1 MHPPPLNNRKAL
13 LSWTKKLLDEYM
25 VKPRKR
31 YSQNFV
37 VNPRVINDIL
47 SHIDPSLSIM
57 EIGTGLGTLSYYL
70 SRRVRKPSLFVEIDP
85 LLAEISSKYINKPHI
100 LIAGDA
106 LELDWH
112 IEQIISNTPYH
123 LTSEILVKIARSNS
137 VKKAILVLQKD
148 VVDRLIAKPG
158 TRDYGRL
165 TILMNTLF
173 ELIPGSVYDPSSFY
187 PSPEVSSQ
195 LILLVRKKPYSD
207 DTVYLEELTRRL
219 FNRRRRKVYSV
230 LHEEFNI
237 DEKLLVEHG
246 INPEKRVYQLTIGD
260 LERLMVLLR
269 KRV

>member
-1 MHPPPLNNRKAL
+1 MHPPPLNDRRAL
-13 LSWTKKLLDEYM
+13 LSWTRRVLDEYM
-25 VKPRKR
+25 VKPRRR

-47 SHIDPSLSIM
+47 SRIDPSLSTM

-85 LLAEISSKYINKPHI
+85 LLAEISSKYIDKPHV

-106 LELDWH
+106 LELNWR
-112 IEQIISNTPYH
+112 IEQIVSNTPYH
-123 LTSEILVKIARSNS
+123 LTSEILVKIARTNS
-137 VKKAILVLQKD
+137 VKKAVLVLQKD
-148 VVDRLIAKPG
+148 VVDRLLAKPG
-158 TRDYGRL
+158 TSDYGRI

-173 ELIPGSVYDPSSFY
+173 ELIPGPVYDPSSFY

-195 LILLVRKKPYSD
+195 LILLVRRRPYSD
-207 DTVYLEELTRRL
+207 ETAFLEELTRRL
-219 FNRRRRKVYSV
+219 FNKRRRKIHSV

-237 DEKLLVEHG
+237 DEKLLIEHG
-246 INPEKRVYQLTIGD
+246 VNPEKRVYQLTIGD
-260 LERLMVLLR
+260 LERLMNLLR

>member
-1 MHPPPLNNRKAL
+1 MHPPPLNNKRTL

-25 VKPRKR
+25 VKPRRR

-37 VNPRVINDIL
+37 VNPRVINDVV
-47 SHIDPSLSIM
+47 SRIDPSLLTM
-57 EIGTGLGTLSYYL
+57 EIGTGLGALSYYL

-85 LLAEISSKYINKPHI
+85 LLAEISSNYIDKPHV

-112 IEQIISNTPYH
+112 VEQIVSNTPYH

-137 VKKAILVLQKD
+137 VKKAVLVLQKD
-148 VVDRLIAKPG
+148 VVNRLIAKPG

-173 ELIPGSVYDPSSFY
+173 ELIPGPIYDPLSFY
-187 PSPEVSSQ
+187 PPPEVSSQ
-195 LILLVRKKPYSD
+195 LIILVRRKPYSD
-207 DTVYLEELTRRL
+207 DTAFLEELTRRL
-219 FNRRRRKVYSV
+219 FNKRRRRVYSV
-230 LHEEFNI
+230 LLEEFNI
-237 DEKLLVEHG
+237 DERFLKDHG
-246 INPEKRVYQLTIGD
+246 IDPEKRVYQLTMGD
-260 LERLMVLLR
+260 LERLMDLLR